1 MYFVAIVVD
10 EGHFKAGQTLP
21 SSKGNTAGWSIA
33 GNFALEDLIQNGG
46 SVQDLDTLGRGMIL
60 VIIVMI
66 GGIAVA
72 GRQEDEGKRD
82 GKQARSLK
90 KSRFH
95 GSNR

>member
-1 MYFVAIVVD
+1 
-10 EGHFKAGQTLP
+10 
-21 SSKGNTAGWSIA
+21 
-33 GNFALEDLIQNGG
+33 
-46 SVQDLDTLGRGMIL
+46 MIL